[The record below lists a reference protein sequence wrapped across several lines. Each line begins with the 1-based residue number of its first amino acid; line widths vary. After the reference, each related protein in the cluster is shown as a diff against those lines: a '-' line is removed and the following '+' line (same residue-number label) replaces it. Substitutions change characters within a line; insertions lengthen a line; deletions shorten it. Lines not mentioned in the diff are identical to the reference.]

1 MLLPVNFEKQMI
13 SLLGEEDFAAF
24 SASLDEPPR
33 IAFRSNAAKGVRA
46 ADGLERVP
54 WSSSGFYLRE
64 RPAFTF
70 DPLLHAGTYY
80 VEEPSSMFVEQALRQ
95 VGKPHRVLDLCA
107 APGGK
112 STLLRSLLDDDVLLV
127 CNEPVATR
135 AQVLLENMLKWGH
148 ASVVVTNDYPADF
161 AVLTGFF
168 DVIAADVP
176 CSGEGMFRKDTGA
189 VSEWSSAV
197 VSACAERQMDIV
209 RSVWPALAAGGY
221 LIYST
226 CTYNTD
232 ENEHNVKRIC
242 RELQAEVI
250 EIKVNE
256 SWGVTGNLMKGASFP
271 VYRFLPSRAGGEG
284 FFLALL
290 RKKCDETFAAHR
302 KGRDML
308 APLKGSFG
316 CWFDEHI
323 NLWRQWER
331 ADTSFAVPD
340 AVAADFGQ
348 LLTACRVLSAGIPVA
363 TLKGGK
369 QVPHQGLA
377 LSTHLNRRAFPECE
391 VNREEA
397 LNYLRRLSIS
407 LPSDCERGYV
417 LLTYRGFPLGYVN
430 NLGNRANNLYPQ
442 NWKIRSSYAADMT
455 NDFIQK
461 IPSEEN
467 K

>member
-1 MLLPVNFEKQMI
+1 MLLPADFEKQMI
-13 SLLGEEDFAAF
+13 SLLGEEGF
-24 SASLDEPPR
+24 SALSDSLDESPR
-33 IAFRSNAAKGVRA
+33 IAFRPNAAKGA
-46 ADGLERVP
+46 QTADGLERVP
-54 WSSSGFYLRE
+54 WSSSGVYLRE

-70 DPLLHAGTYY
+70 DPLLHAGAYY

-148 ASVVVTNDYPADF
+148 ASVVVTNDYPVDF
-161 AVLTGFF
+161 AALTGFF

-176 CSGEGMFRKDTGA
+176 CSGEGMFRKDAGA
-189 VSEWSSAV
+189 VSEWSPAAV
-197 VSACAERQMDIV
+197 STCAARQMDIV
-209 RSVWPALAAGGY
+209 RSVWPALAVGGY

-226 CTYNTD
+226 CTYNAE
-232 ENEHNVKRIC
+232 ENERNVERIC
-242 RELQAEVI
+242 RELQAEVV
-250 EIKVNE
+250 EINVDE
-256 SWGVTGNLMKGASFP
+256 SWGVTGNLLKGTSFP
-271 VYRFLPSRAGGEG
+271 VCRFLPSRTGGEG
-284 FFLALL
+284 FFLAML
-290 RKKCDETFAAHR
+290 RKKGEETFAGHR
-302 KGRDML
+302 KGKEML
-308 APLKGSFG
+308 APLKKCFG
-316 CWFDEHI
+316 CWLDDRVDQ
-323 NLWRQWER
+323 WRQWER
-331 ADTSFAVPD
+331 ADTVFAIPD
-340 AVAADFGQ
+340 VVAADFGR
-348 LLTACRVLSAGIPVA
+348 LSAVCRVLSAGIPIA

-377 LSTHLNRRAFPECE
+377 LSTHLKSRTFPEYE

-397 LNYLRRLSIS
+397 LNYLRRLSFS

-417 LLTYRGFPLGYVN
+417 LLTYHGFPLGFVN

-455 NDFIQK
+455 NDFIHVTL
-461 IPSEEN
+461 
-467 K
+467 